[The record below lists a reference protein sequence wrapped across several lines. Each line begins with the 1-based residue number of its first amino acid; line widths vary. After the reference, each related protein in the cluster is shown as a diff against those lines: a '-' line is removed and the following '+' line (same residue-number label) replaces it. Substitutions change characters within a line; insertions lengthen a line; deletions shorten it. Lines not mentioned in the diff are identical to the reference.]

1 MTRFGAVDCGTNSI
15 RMLITDVRRGDDG
28 VLEFTEL
35 HRVMEIVRLGE
46 GVDATGRLADSAL
59 GRVRE
64 SLTRYADLMRAEGVA
79 AVRMV
84 ATSATRDAS
93 NRDDFFAMTREILAD
108 WGTEAQVISGD
119 EEAALSFRG
128 AVDDFHPEE
137 GPFCVID
144 VGGGS
149 TEVIVGDHDGTV
161 HGALSVPMGSVR
173 LTERFLVDSPPTARQ
188 LEAARDYVRAR
199 ADEVREAV
207 PVHLARTI
215 VGCAGTYTTLSALA
229 QGLETYDPDAIHL
242 STLRFSALRTLN
254 QSMLA
259 TDRHTLAE
267 NPVMHPG
274 RADVFAGG
282 VVVVDALMDMFEDVA
297 ADPGTRGPLRGGAPL
312 EFHIS
317 EKDILDGIVAGL
329 VDAHAAGAHAAG
341 ANPATE

>member
-15 RMLITDVRRGDDG
+15 RLLITDVRRGDDG
-28 VLEFTEL
+28 VLELTEL

-46 GVDATGRLADSAL
+46 GVDATGRLADAAL
-59 GRVRE
+59 QRVRE
-64 SLTRYADLMRAEGVA
+64 ALTGFADLMRAERVE

-84 ATSATRDAS
+84 ATSASRDAS
-93 NRDDFFAMTREILAD
+93 NRNEFFSMTREILAD
-108 WGTEAQVISGD
+108 WGVEAQVISGD

-149 TEVIVGDHDGTV
+149 TEVVVGDYDGTV
-161 HGALSVPMGSVR
+161 HAAVSVPMGSVR
-173 LTERFLVDSPPTARQ
+173 LTERFLVDSPPTPEQVKRAH
-188 LEAARDYVRAR
+188 DYVAGQVERVLA
-199 ADEVREAV
+199 EVPLAG
-207 PVHLARTI
+207 ARTI

-229 QGLETYDPDAIHL
+229 QGLETYDPSAIHL
-242 STLRFSALRTLN
+242 STLRFSALRSLN
-254 QSMLA
+254 QSVLA
-259 TDRHTLAE
+259 TDRRTLAE

-282 VVVVDALMDMFEDVA
+282 VMVIDGLMDMFEAVNA
-297 ADPGTRGPLRGGAPL
+297 AAKEKGSRGDAVPL
-312 EFHIS
+312 EFHVS

-329 VDAHAAGAHAAG
+329 VDEKLARA
-341 ANPATE
+341 EQ

>member
-15 RMLITDVRRGDDG
+15 RLLITDVRRGDDG
-28 VLEFTEL
+28 VLELTEL

-46 GVDATGRLADSAL
+46 GVDATGRLADAAL
-59 GRVRE
+59 QRVRE
-64 SLTRYADLMRAEGVA
+64 ALTGFAELMRAERVE

-84 ATSATRDAS
+84 ATSASRDAS
-93 NRDDFFAMTREILAD
+93 NRDEFFSMTREILAD
-108 WGTEAQVISGD
+108 WGVEAQVISGD

-149 TEVIVGDHDGTV
+149 TEVVVGDYDGTV
-161 HGALSVPMGSVR
+161 HAAVSVPMGSVR
-173 LTERFLVDSPPTARQ
+173 LTERFLVDSPPTPEQVKRAH
-188 LEAARDYVRAR
+188 DYVAGQVERVLA
-199 ADEVREAV
+199 EV
-207 PVHLARTI
+207 PVAGARTI

-229 QGLETYDPDAIHL
+229 QGLETYDPSAIHL
-242 STLRFSALRTLN
+242 STLRFSALRSLN
-254 QSMLA
+254 QSVLA
-259 TDRHTLAE
+259 TDRRTLAE

-282 VVVVDALMDMFEDVA
+282 VMVIDGLMDMFEAVNA
-297 ADPGTRGPLRGGAPL
+297 AAKEKGSRGDAVPL
-312 EFHIS
+312 EFHVS

-329 VDAHAAGAHAAG
+329 VDEKLARA
-341 ANPATE
+341 EQ

>member
-28 VLEFTEL
+28 VLELTEL

-46 GVDATGRLADSAL
+46 GVDATGRLADAAL
-59 GRVRE
+59 ERVRGA
-64 SLTRYADLMRAEGVA
+64 LTHYADLMRAEGVE

-84 ATSATRDAS
+84 ATSASRDAS
-93 NRDDFFAMTREILAD
+93 NRDEFFAMTREILSD
-108 WGTEAQVISGD
+108 WGVEAQVISGD

-149 TEVIVGDHDGTV
+149 TEVIVGDYDGTV

-173 LTERFLVDSPPTARQ
+173 LTERFLVDSPPPPDQ
-188 LEAARDYVRAR
+188 VEAARRYV
-199 ADEVREAV
+199 ADQTKRVLESV
-207 PVHLARTI
+207 PLAGARTI
-215 VGCAGTYTTLSALA
+215 VGCAGTFTTLTALA
-229 QGLETYDPDAIHL
+229 QGLETYDPSAIHL
-242 STLRFSALRTLN
+242 STLRFGALRSLN
-254 QSMLA
+254 QSVLD
-259 TDRHTLAE
+259 TDRRTLAE

-282 VVVVDALMDMFEDVA
+282 VVVIDGLMDMFEA
-297 ADPGTRGPLRGGAPL
+297 ANAEAKEKGTRDAVPL
-312 EFHIS
+312 EFHVS

-329 VDAHAAGAHAAG
+329 VDERLARAQG
-341 ANPATE
+341 

>member
-15 RMLITDVRRGDDG
+15 RMLITDVRRGDDR
-28 VLEFTEL
+28 VLELTEL

-46 GVDATGRLADSAL
+46 GVDATGRLADAAL
-59 GRVRE
+59 QRVRE
-64 SLTRYADLMRAEGVA
+64 ALTRYAALMRAEGVE

-84 ATSATRDAS
+84 ATSASRDAS
-93 NRDDFFAMTREILAD
+93 NRDEFFAMTRELLAD
-108 WGTEAQVISGD
+108 WGAEAQVISGD

-128 AVDDFHPEE
+128 AVDDLHPEE

-149 TEVIVGDHDGTV
+149 TEVIVGDYDGTV

-173 LTERFLVDSPPTARQ
+173 LTERFLVDSPPRPAQ
-188 LEAARDYVRAR
+188 VEAARRYVAEQCER
-199 ADEVREAV
+199 VREAV
-207 PVHLARTI
+207 PVAGARTI

-229 QGLETYDPDAIHL
+229 QGLETYDPSAIHL
-242 STLRFSALRTLN
+242 STLRFTALRSLN
-254 QSMLA
+254 QSVLA
-259 TDRHTLAE
+259 TDRRTLAE

-282 VVVVDALMDMFEDVA
+282 VLVIDGLMDMFEAAA
-297 ADPGTRGPLRGGAPL
+297 ADAKSREKGKDRGSRNAAPL
-312 EFHIS
+312 EFHVS

-329 VDAHAAGAHAAG
+329 VDEKLARA
-341 ANPATE
+341 EQ

>member
-15 RMLITDVRRGDDG
+15 RLLITDVRRGDDG
-28 VLEFTEL
+28 VLELTEL

-46 GVDATGRLADSAL
+46 GVDATGRLADAAL
-59 GRVRE
+59 QRVRE
-64 SLTRYADLMRAEGVA
+64 ALTGFAELMRVERVE

-84 ATSATRDAS
+84 ATSASRDAS
-93 NRDDFFAMTREILAD
+93 NRDDFFSMTREILAD
-108 WGTEAQVISGD
+108 WGVEAQVISGD

-149 TEVIVGDHDGTV
+149 TEVVVGDYDGTV
-161 HGALSVPMGSVR
+161 HAAVSVPMGSVR
-173 LTERFLVDSPPTARQ
+173 LTERFLVDSPPTPEQVKRAH
-188 LEAARDYVRAR
+188 DYVAGQVERVLA
-199 ADEVREAV
+199 EV
-207 PVHLARTI
+207 PVAGARTI

-229 QGLETYDPDAIHL
+229 QGLETYDPSAIHL
-242 STLRFSALRTLN
+242 STLRFSALRSLN
-254 QSMLA
+254 QSVLA
-259 TDRHTLAE
+259 TDRRTLAE

-282 VVVVDALMDMFEDVA
+282 VMVIDGLMDMFEAVNGA
-297 ADPGTRGPLRGGAPL
+297 AKEKGSRGDAVPL
-312 EFHIS
+312 EFHVS

-329 VDAHAAGAHAAG
+329 VDEKLADA
-341 ANPATE
+341 EQ